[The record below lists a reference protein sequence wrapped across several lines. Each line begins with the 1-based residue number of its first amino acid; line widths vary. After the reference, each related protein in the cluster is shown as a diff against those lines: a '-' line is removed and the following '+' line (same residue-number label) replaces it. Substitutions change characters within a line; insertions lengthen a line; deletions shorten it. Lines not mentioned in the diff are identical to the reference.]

1 MSNNLEDKLKIDP
14 SYEKERI
21 INFIKD
27 GLKKLNKDGAVI
39 GLSGG
44 LDSSA
49 CAYLLTEALGK
60 DKVLGLILPERDSA
74 TINMEHARM
83 VAKNLDIKTIEIDI
97 SEILE
102 KMGVYKVGP
111 KELKTKADIEDFR
124 RLHKKVNKTL
134 GDYPIFKRLA
144 AGYGIEKL
152 PILLRPFSKRLHKT
166 SAFIFT
172 KIRTRMLYLYFYAYQ
187 HNYALIGTL
196 DKSEFSVGLFDV
208 HGDGAC
214 DLAILRHL
222 YKSQIKELAVG
233 IGVPQEITQKQSSG
247 DVYGNT
253 PWEESLGMT
262 YKQLDQILLGLEQG
276 HDRDQLAEIVSKE
289 ALECVEKGLE
299 VSKVVRKMP
308 LDISVLKQA
317 P

>member
-1 MSNNLEDKLKIDP
+1 MKNNLKNLLKINAQT
-14 SYEKERI
+14 EKKKI
-21 INFIKD
+21 IQFIK
-27 GLKKLNKDGAVI
+27 KNIKQLNKDGVII

-44 LDSSA
+44 LDSST
-49 CAYLLTEALGK
+49 CAYLLVEALGK
-60 DKVLGLILPERDSA
+60 KKVLGLILPERDSA
-74 TINMEHARM
+74 KINMEHARM
-83 VAKNLDIKTIEIDI
+83 VAKNLGIKTIEIDI
-97 SEILE
+97 SETLKKI
-102 KMGVYKVGP
+102 GVYKVGP

-124 RLHKKVNKTL
+124 KLHKRVNKIA

-187 HNYALIGTL
+187 YNYALIGTL

-214 DLAILRHL
+214 DLTILRHL

-247 DVYGNT
+247 DAYGNT
-253 PWEESLGMT
+253 PWEESMGMT
-262 YKQLDQILLGLEQG
+262 YEQLDQILLG
-276 HDRDQLAEIVSKE
+276 I
-289 ALECVEKGLE
+289 EKGYPKNKLAKIADASAIESVKKGRE
-299 VSKVVRKMP
+299 VSKLIRSLP
-308 LDISVLKQA
+308 LALD
-317 P
+317 

>member
-1 MSNNLEDKLKIDP
+1 MNNNLKDLLKIDP
-14 SYEKERI
+14 QTEKEKI
-21 INFIKD
+21 IKFIKEN
-27 GLKKLNKDGAVI
+27 LKHLNKDGVVL

-44 LDSSA
+44 LDSST
-49 CAYLLTEALGK
+49 CAYLLKEALGK
-60 DKVLGLILPERDSA
+60 DKILGLILPERDSA
-74 TINMEHARM
+74 KINMEHARM
-83 VAKNLDIKTIEIDI
+83 IAKNLGIKTIEIDI
-97 SEILE
+97 SKVLDD
-102 KMGVYKVGP
+102 MGVYKIGP
-111 KELKTKADIEDFR
+111 DELKTEADIEDFR
-124 RLHKKVNKTL
+124 RLHKKINKTL

-152 PILLRPFSKRLHKT
+152 PILLRPFSKKLNKA

-214 DLAILRHL
+214 DLTILRHL

-247 DVYGNT
+247 DAYGNT
-253 PWEESLGMT
+253 PWEESMGMT
-262 YKQLDQILLGLEQG
+262 YEQLDQILLG
-276 HDRDQLAEIVSKE
+276 I
-289 ALECVEKGLE
+289 EKGYPKNKLAKIADSSAIESVKKGRE
-299 VSKVVRKMP
+299 VSKLIRSLP
-308 LDISVLKQA
+308 LALD
-317 P
+317 